1 MLTDPQFR
9 WLTFETE
16 INKKKYLFCENLKV
30 PKTVVNI
37 KKDSDIKYGSSP
49 RSFQDI
55 L

>member
-9 WLTFETE
+9 WPTFETE
-16 INKKKYLFCENLKV
+16 INKKVSFCENLKF

-49 RSFQDI
+49 RLFQDI